1 MVLQL
6 CCSVGNLEALV
17 QNASL
22 MSLLSRLLE
31 SEHKSSLEMT
41 YNIVRCFLAFSSFQ
55 VRGSLFGHAQM
66 ESSIPSQSC
75 VFLFLKHIFFELLMK

>member
-1 MVLQL
+1 MWRRMVASLQVRGTGMVLQL

-31 SEHKSSLEMT
+31 SEHKGSLEMT

-55 VRGSLFGHAQM
+55 VREGVGCWRA
-66 ESSIPSQSC
+66 
-75 VFLFLKHIFFELLMK
+75 